1 MIVCN
6 FRNSTECK
14 DCSCDRKSLKPC
26 LDPQSIFLSERD
38 PPYGDAASIPVQ
50 SFEYFCEN
58 WNVSK
63 NSHMICAWAKQ
74 GMISDFTLALIM
86 LPCLSNGLKQCI
98 IYCTISINLA
108 VTWIFCIFNKSQT
121 MTIDW
126 NSTVMVLHSSDDHGG
141 DTWYKCSI
149 GLVYNIIHDYRTI
162 MGI

>member
-1 MIVCN
+1 MHPCLSHELLSHTRYFSDNSMIVCN

-14 DCSCDRKSLKPC
+14 DCSCDRKSLKSC

-108 VTWIFCIFNKSQT
+108 VTWIFCKCVQNKET
-121 MTIDW
+121 KHCHKL
-126 NSTVMVLHSSDDHGG
+126 N
-141 DTWYKCSI
+141 
-149 GLVYNIIHDYRTI
+149 
-162 MGI
+162 